1 MSRQCEICGK
11 KRMLGNTV
19 SHANNKHV
27 REFRPNLV
35 TVNAKIGGKTQ
46 RVRLCTRC
54 LRSGKIEKA

>member
-1 MSRQCEICGK
+1 MARQCEICGK

-35 TVNAKIGGKTQ
+35 TVNAKIGGRTQ
-46 RVRLCTRC
+46 YV
-54 LRSGKIEKA
+54 K